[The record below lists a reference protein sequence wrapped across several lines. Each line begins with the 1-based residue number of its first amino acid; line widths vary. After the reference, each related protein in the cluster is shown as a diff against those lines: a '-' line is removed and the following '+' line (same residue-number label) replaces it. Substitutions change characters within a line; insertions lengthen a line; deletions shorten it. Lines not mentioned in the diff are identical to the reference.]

1 MHVIIIGCGRVGSRL
16 ASLLSSSG
24 HSVTVVDKNAQA
36 LERLGASFTG
46 SRLVGVGFD
55 REILT
60 KAGIDHADAFVAVTS
75 GDNSNVVAA
84 TIALDDFHVPRVVAR
99 IADPVRA
106 ELFAKLGITTISSTV
121 WASERIYELIVSPEL
136 HSLRTVGSA
145 GVQLYEVKV
154 PNLVVGRKVS
164 DLTVASEISVVAITR
179 RGIGFIPVLGTTFE
193 SQDRVLVA
201 VETQSIAKLRS
212 MLGLPD

>member
-1 MHVIIIGCGRVGSRL
+1 MHVIVIGCGRVGARL

-24 HSVTVVDKNAQA
+24 HSVAVIDKNAQA
-36 LERLGASFTG
+36 FERLGASFSG
-46 SRLVGVGFD
+46 SLLVGVGFD

-60 KAGIDHADAFVAVTS
+60 KAGINHADAFVAVTS

-106 ELFAKLGITTISSTV
+106 ELFAKLGITIVSSTL
-121 WASERIYELIVSPEL
+121 WASAYIYELIVSPEL
-136 HSLRTVGSA
+136 HSIRSVGSA
-145 GVQLYEVKV
+145 GVQLYEFEI
-154 PNLVVGRKVS
+154 PSLVVGRMVS
-164 DLTVASEISVVAITR
+164 DLMVASEISVVAITR
-179 RGIGFIPVLGTTFE
+179 RGIGFLPVLSTTFE
-193 SQDRVLVA
+193 SRDRVLVA

>member
-1 MHVIIIGCGRVGSRL
+1 MHVIVIGCGRVGSRL
-16 ASLLSSSG
+16 ASLLSSLG
-24 HSVTVVDKNAQA
+24 HSVAVIDRNAQA
-36 LERLGASFTG
+36 FEELGTSFSG

-60 KAGIDHADAFVAVTS
+60 KAGINHADAVVAVTG

-106 ELFAKLGITTISSTV
+106 ELFAKLGITTISPTL
-121 WASERIYELIVSPEL
+121 WASAHIYELIVAPEL
-136 HSLRTVGSA
+136 HSRGSVGSA
-145 GVQLYEVKV
+145 RVQLYEFEV

-164 DLTVASEISVVAITR
+164 DLSVASEISVVAITR
-179 RGIGFIPVLGTTFE
+179 RGMGFIPVRGTTFE
-193 SQDRVLVA
+193 SRDRVLVA